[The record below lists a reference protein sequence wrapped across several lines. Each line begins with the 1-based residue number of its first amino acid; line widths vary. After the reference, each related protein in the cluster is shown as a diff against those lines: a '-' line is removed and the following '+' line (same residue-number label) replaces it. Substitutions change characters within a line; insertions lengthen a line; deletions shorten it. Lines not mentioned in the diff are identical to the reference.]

1 MAQRESLA
9 PPRVQERKLTSRE
22 LHINPCTEP
31 CHFWPEGLVRPR
43 CECRNVFLMALC
55 RGEEKNTYRNQKD
68 ILFILRETNRN
79 NKEAKRTRRWDGR
92 RHCSGT
98 YILLATLKVFL
109 VECLCCTQTI
119 LPLPIMLCS
128 PADNS
133 RTNSFSQHTN
143 PDTSCILL
151 LLISTTFWESISP
164 LHQQ

>member
-1 MAQRESLA
+1 MLQYFFDSFMSGGGKKIHAGTKWIYYLYLEKQTETARKQKRRE
-9 PPRVQERKLTSRE
+9 
-22 LHINPCTEP
+22 
-31 CHFWPEGLVRPR
+31 
-43 CECRNVFLMALC
+43 
-55 RGEEKNTYRNQKD
+55 
-68 ILFILRETNRN
+68 
-79 NKEAKRTRRWDGR
+79 DGCIRR
-92 RHCSGT
+92 RHCSAT

-151 LLISTTFWESISP
+151 LLISTTFWESIFP